1 MRFEYDLSAAPVLK
15 TVPDGVYL
23 LKIISSK
30 ESKSKSGNDSIQ
42 WEYEIVEP
50 QNLIVDGSPVKQ
62 LFMYQ
67 TVTEKSLGFLRSL
80 WDACDKLVLGANS
93 FDTTDLYGCTFGAEI
108 VKQPGTPEYPNEKNQ
123 IRRYFKATNC
133 PPTGVKG

>member
-1 MRFEYDLSAAPVLK
+1 VRFEYDLSSAPVLK

-30 ESKSKSGNDSIQ
+30 ESKSKNNNDQIQ

-50 QNLIVDGSPVKQ
+50 AALIVDGSPVKQ

-67 TVTEKSLGFLRSL
+67 TVTEKTLGFLRQL
-80 WDACDKLVLGANS
+80 WDACDKLVVGAAS

-123 IRRYFKATNC
+123 IAKYFKLNNC
-133 PPTGVKG
+133 PAFGVKG